1 MDQSTRLQLMNAHAA
16 FPTNEKLTEMVVMG
30 LDIKNDKAI
39 KDQKL
44 SGN

>member
-1 MDQSTRLQLMNAHAA
+1 MNAHAA
-16 FPTNEKLTEMVVMG
+16 FPANDKLTEMVVMG

>member
-1 MDQSTRLQLMNAHAA
+1 MDQSTRLHLMNAHAT
-16 FPTNEKLTEMVVMG
+16 FPANEKLTEMVVMG
-30 LDIKNDKAI
+30 LDIKDDKAI

>member
-1 MDQSTRLQLMNAHAA
+1 MDQSTRLQLMNAHAG
-16 FPTNEKLTEMVVMG
+16 FPANEKLTEMVVKG
-30 LDIKNDKAI
+30 LDVKDDKAI